1 MVTNVVAVVLAAGKG
16 KRMNSDL
23 PKVVQPVSGRPII
36 SHILDNLKVCGI
48 KRTIVVVGHR
58 RELIK
63 PFISGAEICV
73 QKKIQGTADALR
85 EPLKKLKNFK
95 GTVLVIAGDAPLVKV
110 STIKELIRV
119 HENSNSAATILA
131 GIVDNPKGY
140 GRLLRDRTGKVI
152 KILEETELDERLSKI
167 GEINSGIYC
176 FNLRSLSEGLKDIRL
191 NPRKKEYYLTDII
204 AIMARKKEKLSSF
217 AVKDGREIMGI
228 NNRCDLARASSVLR
242 RRLVDNLMLNDVTI
256 VDPDMTYIE
265 APLEVGRDTVIFPF
279 TVIEKN
285 VIIGKNC
292 RVGPFCHLREGTVLD
307 DDCEVGNFVEVV
319 RSRIGKL
326 TKAKHLS
333 YLGDVKIGKSANIG
347 AGTIIANFDGKK
359 KNKTFISDDAFIG
372 SGSILV
378 APVKI
383 GKGAI
388 TGAGAVVKRNS
399 NIPAGKTAVGVP
411 AYILK
416 KEGKNGK

>member
-1 MVTNVVAVVLAAGKG
+1 MTTDVVAVVLAAGKG

-23 PKVVQPVSGRPII
+23 PKVIQPVSGRPII
-36 SHILDNLKVCGI
+36 SYILDNLKVCGI
-48 KRTIVVVGHR
+48 KRVIVVVGHG
-58 RELIK
+58 RELVK

-73 QKKIQGTADALR
+73 QEKLQGTADALK
-85 EPLKKLKNFK
+85 EPLKKLRNFE
-95 GTVLVIAGDAPLVKV
+95 GTVLVIAGDAPLVKA

-119 HENSNSAATILA
+119 HGDSNSAATILA
-131 GIVDNPKGY
+131 GIVDDPRGY
-140 GRLLRDRTGKVI
+140 GRLLRDRAGKVI

-167 GEINSGIYC
+167 KEINSGVYC
-176 FNLRSLSEGLKDIRL
+176 FNSRSLSEGLKDIRL

-204 AIMARKKEKLSSF
+204 AIMAGKKEKLSSF
-217 AVKDGREIMGI
+217 TAKDGCEIMGI
-228 NNRCDLARASSVLR
+228 NNRCDLAKASSVLR
-242 RRLVDNLMLNDVTI
+242 RRLVDNLMLNGVTVI
-256 VDPDMTYIE
+256 DPDTTYIE
-265 APLEVGRDTVIFPF
+265 APLKIGRDTVIFPF

-292 RVGPFCHLREGTVLD
+292 RIGPFCHLREGTVLED
-307 DDCEVGNFVEVV
+307 NCEIGNFVEVV
-319 RSRIGKL
+319 RSKIGRL

-333 YLGDVKIGKSANIG
+333 YLGDVKIGKGANIG

-359 KNKTFISDDAFIG
+359 KNKTFISDNAFIG